1 VTDYNLKLQIGGMP
15 KGEEVEI
22 PGLGVFKNGEERLVT
37 EEQVAFWRQVRG
49 RQVDIASTQ
58 ERAQGLSRLEYQL
71 GPDLKE
77 VYPDAKAAKTSKED
91 AAKRAEDTSATA
103 VPPVGV
109 VLNPPQQKAQ
119 PDVKEGG
126 E

>member
-1 VTDYNLKLQIGGMP
+1 MTDYNLKLQIGGMP